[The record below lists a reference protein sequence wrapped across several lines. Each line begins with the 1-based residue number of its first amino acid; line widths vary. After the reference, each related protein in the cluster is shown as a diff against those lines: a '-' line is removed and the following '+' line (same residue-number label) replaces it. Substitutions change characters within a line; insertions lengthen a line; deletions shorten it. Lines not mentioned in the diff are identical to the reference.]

1 MCLLA
6 VLSQTVPGVPLMVAA
21 NRDELLTRPA
31 KSMTV
36 LQESG
41 PRLLGG
47 RDETAGG
54 TWLAVN
60 EHGVVAGLTNLPN
73 PTGRDATKRS
83 RGELP
88 ILATAHATAEAAART
103 LGRELK
109 AESYNPCWLVIAD
122 RHGVW
127 YLDVTGFGPPGCIP
141 LGTGAWILENRPI
154 LSDSSKADAVRLA
167 LSRTDGL
174 DGAGWAA
181 GLHEAFKS
189 HEVPERA
196 RRTPA
201 SVRPLETEAPC
212 VHAGPYGTRSSMYVR
227 VAAEGMPDVA
237 FTDGPPCTAA
247 PTDATALWTKSVL

>member
-6 VLSQTVPGVPLMVAA
+6 VLSNTVPGVPLMVAA
-21 NRDELLTRPA
+21 NRDEILTRPA
-31 KSMTV
+31 TAMTV
-36 LQESG
+36 LAAGG
-41 PRLLGG
+41 PRILGG
-47 RDETAGG
+47 RDTVGNG

-73 PTGRDATKRS
+73 PTGRDPAKRS

-88 ILATAHATAEAAART
+88 LLAMAHASAEAAARA

-109 AESYNPCWLVIAD
+109 AEQYNPCWLLIAD
-122 RHGVW
+122 RTGVF
-127 YLDVTGFGPPGCIP
+127 YLEVTGYGAPGFVG

-167 LSRTDGL
+167 LSRTEGL
-174 DGAGWAA
+174 DKDRWAE
-181 GLHEAFKS
+181 GLHEVIKS
-189 HEVPERA
+189 HEIPERA

-212 VHAGPYGTRSSMYVR
+212 VHAGPYGTRSSMMVR
-227 VAAEGMPDVA
+227 VADGLPEVR

-247 PTDATALWTKSVL
+247 LTDATALWKADAL

>member
-6 VLSQTVPGVPLMVAA
+6 VLSNTVPGVPLMVAA

-31 KSMTV
+31 VAMTV
-36 LQESG
+36 LSGAG
-41 PRLLGG
+41 PRILGG
-47 RDETAGG
+47 RDSLANG

-73 PTGRDATKRS
+73 PSGRDAAKRS

-88 ILATAHATAEAAART
+88 LLATAHPTAEAAARA

-109 AESYNPCWLVIAD
+109 SEQYNPCWLLIAD
-122 RHGVW
+122 RTGVF
-127 YLDVTGFGPPGCIP
+127 YLEVTGYGAPGFVS

-167 LSRTDGL
+167 LSRTEGL
-174 DGAGWAA
+174 DGERWAE
-181 GLHEAFKS
+181 GLHEALKS

-212 VHAGPYGTRSSMYVR
+212 VHAGPYGTRSAMLVR
-227 VAAEGMPDVA
+227 VAEGQPQVR
-237 FTDGPPCTAA
+237 FTDGPPCTSALG
-247 PTDATALWTKSVL
+247 DATGLWKQDAL